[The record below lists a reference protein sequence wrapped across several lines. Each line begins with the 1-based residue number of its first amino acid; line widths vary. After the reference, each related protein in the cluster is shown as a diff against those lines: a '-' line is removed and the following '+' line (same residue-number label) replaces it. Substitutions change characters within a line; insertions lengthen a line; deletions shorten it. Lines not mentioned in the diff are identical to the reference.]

1 MDNPVSNP
9 QNVLSIING
18 MQTLTA
24 FFEVDGSLL
33 FANSALLKISNLD
46 LQKIIGTK
54 FWDCSWWTYDHQ
66 VQTTIQNACLQAA
79 AGNSTSQQVQF
90 NTVDGLQRIK
100 LNLFPVHDEN
110 DHIIFLA
117 LEASLL
123 DDHSQTSKPV
133 LESENLYTTLFQK
146 SADALLLIED
156 DKFIDCNPATI
167 TMLGYQSKEEFLNL
181 HPSQLSP
188 IVQSDG
194 TPSFEKANEMMSIAF
209 EKGSHRFEWEHLRQN
224 NEIFPVEVLLTA
236 IPFGGK
242 ELLHVVWRDIT
253 ERKKQED
260 RLEYIAHYDVLTQ
273 LPNRTLFADHFQQA
287 IAHCHRTKL
296 LLAIAF
302 LDIDDFKP
310 VNDNYGHD
318 VGDRLLIEV
327 AKRIKSLLR
336 EEDTVSRQG
345 GDEFA
350 LLLGEITSI
359 SAGKQLFKRIH
370 QSLSQPYLIDGQ
382 AIQIS
387 ASTGITFYPL
397 DTGDIDTLIRH
408 ADQAMYQA
416 KLAGKNQ
423 FHLFSIEDDQQLI
436 TRQTQ
441 LHEIE
446 LALTNTEF
454 QLFYQPKVNMKT
466 GEVLGVEA
474 LIRWLH
480 PIKGLIPPLRFL
492 PIIDSTDLEIHVGDW
507 VINEAVAQLDI
518 WQKQGLE
525 LEVSINIS
533 SHHLLSDS
541 FFSQLNDALTK
552 YPDVDS
558 RLLQLEILESS
569 TLGDLNAISK
579 IIKLCQGNLG
589 INIALDDFGTGYSSL
604 THLRNLPVN
613 TIKVDQTFIQD
624 MLDDPSDYAI
634 VDGVIGLAD
643 AFDREVIAEGV
654 ESIEHGLMLLL
665 TGCEQAQGY
674 GIAKPMAASN
684 VSEWVTNYT
693 PNQNWVDCG
702 NETLSD
708 RKSKIK
714 LFKLITNHWKDKFV
728 TNIQSSPE
736 DIHHWPIMDSQ
747 HCHCGQWLKRAKE
760 SQLFEP
766 QWLTKLNTVHEEIH
780 TIAGALLLKYQ
791 HGDIVAAREGLA
803 TLNSTFDEMKALLLS
818 Y

>member
-1 MDNPVSNP
+1 MDKQLSNP
-9 QNVLSIING
+9 HNVLSDNG
-18 MQTLTA
+18 
-24 FFEVDGSLL
+24 V
-33 FANSALLKISNLD
+33 
-46 LQKIIGTK
+46 
-54 FWDCSWWTYDHQ
+54 
-66 VQTTIQNACLQAA
+66 
-79 AGNSTSQQVQF
+79 
-90 NTVDGLQRIK
+90 
-100 LNLFPVHDEN
+100 
-110 DHIIFLA
+110 
-117 LEASLL
+117 
-123 DDHSQTSKPV
+123 QTSKSV
-133 LESENLYTTLFQK
+133 LESEHLYATLFK
-146 SADALLLIED
+146 KTTDALLLIEG

-188 IVQSDG
+188 TIQSDG
-194 TPSFEKANEMMSIAF
+194 APSFEKANEMINIAF
-209 EKGSHRFEWEHLRQN
+209 KKGNHRFEWEHKRQN
-224 NEIFPVEVLLTA
+224 NEVFPVEVLLTA
-236 IPFGGK
+236 IHFGET
-242 ELLHVVWRDIT
+242 ELLHVVLRDIT
-253 ERKKQED
+253 ERKKQEE
-260 RLEYIAHYDVLTQ
+260 RLKYIAHYDVLTQ
-273 LPNRTLFADHFQQA
+273 LPNRVLLADHFQQA
-287 IAHCHRTKL
+287 IAHCNRTHL
-296 LLAIAF
+296 LLAIVL
-302 LDIDDFKP
+302 LDLDDFKP
-310 VNDNYGHD
+310 VNDYYGHA
-318 VGDRLLIEV
+318 VGDLLLIEV

-336 EEDTVSRQG
+336 EEDTVSRLG
-345 GDEFA
+345 GDEFVV
-350 LLLGEITSI
+350 LLGEITSI
-359 SAGKQLFKRIH
+359 SAGKQLFERIH
-370 QSLSQPYLIDGQ
+370 QSLSQAYTIDGHT
-382 AIQIS
+382 INIS
-387 ASTGITFYPL
+387 TSSGITFYPR

-423 FHLFSIEDDQQLI
+423 FHLFSVEDDQQLI
-436 TRQTQ
+436 NRQTQ

-466 GEVLGVEA
+466 GEIFGVEA
-474 LIRWLH
+474 LIRWFH
-480 PIKGLIPPLRFL
+480 PIKGLVPPLDFL
-492 PIIDSTDLEIHVGDW
+492 PIIDNTDLEIHVGDW
-507 VINEAVAQLDI
+507 VINEAVAQLDR

-533 SHHLLSDS
+533 SHHFLSDN

-613 TIKVDQTFIQD
+613 TIKVDQTFIRD

-654 ESIEHGLMLLL
+654 ESMEHGLMLLL

-693 PNQNWVDCG
+693 PNQDWIACG

-708 RKSKIK
+708 KESKIK
-714 LFKLITNHWKDKFV
+714 LFKLITNHWKDTFV
-728 TNIQSSPE
+728 KNIYSPPE
-736 DIHHWPIMDSQ
+736 DIQHWPIMDRQ
-747 HCHCGQWLKRAKE
+747 YCHCSQWLKRAKE
-760 SQLFEP
+760 SQLFDSR
-766 QWLTKLNTVHEEIH
+766 WLTKLNTVHEEIH
-780 TIAGALLLKYQ
+780 TIAGALFLKYQ
-791 HGDIVAAREGLA
+791 HGDIVAAQEGIA
-803 TLNSTFDEMKALLLS
+803 TLSSAFDEMNTILLS

>member
-1 MDNPVSNP
+1 MDKSVSNP
-9 QNVLSIING
+9 HNVLSVING

-24 FFEVDGSLL
+24 FFKVDGSLL
-33 FANSALLKISNLD
+33 FANSALLKTSNLD

-54 FWDCSWWTYDHQ
+54 FWDCSWWAYDNQ
-66 VQTTIQNACLQAA
+66 VQTTLQNDCIQAA
-79 AGNSTSQQVQF
+79 AGESVSRQIQL

-117 LEASLL
+117 LEGSLI
-123 DDHSQTSKPV
+123 DDHSQISKSV
-133 LESENLYTTLFQK
+133 LESEILYTTLFQK
-146 SADALLLIED
+146 SADALLLIEG
-156 DKFIDCNPATI
+156 DKFIDCNPAAITI
-167 TMLGYQSKEEFLNL
+167 LGYQDKEDILNL

-188 IVQSDG
+188 TVQSDG
-194 TPSFEKANEMMSIAF
+194 TPSFEKANEMINIAF
-209 EKGSHRFEWEHLRQN
+209 EKGSHRFEWEHKRQN
-224 NEIFPVEVLLTA
+224 NEIFPVEVLLTV
-236 IPFGGK
+236 IPFEGK

-253 ERKKQED
+253 ERKKHED
-260 RLEYIAHYDVLTQ
+260 QLEYIAHYDVLTQ
-273 LPNRTLFADHFQQA
+273 LPNRALFAVHFQQA
-287 IAHCHRTKL
+287 IAHCHRTNL

-318 VGDRLLIEV
+318 VGDHLLIEV
-327 AKRIKSLLR
+327 ARRIKSQLR
-336 EEDTVSRQG
+336 DEDTVSRQG

-350 LLLGEITSI
+350 LLLGEVTSI
-359 SAGKQLFKRIH
+359 AAGKQLFERIH

-382 AIQIS
+382 TIQIS

-423 FHLFSIEDDQQLI
+423 FHLFSVEDDQQLI
-436 TRQTQ
+436 NRQAQ
-441 LHEIE
+441 LQEIE
-446 LALTNTEF
+446 LALENKEF

-466 GEVLGVEA
+466 GDVFGIEA
-474 LIRWLH
+474 LIRWFH
-480 PIKGLIPPLRFL
+480 PIKGLISPLTFL
-492 PIIDSTDLEIHVGDW
+492 PIIESTDLEIHVGDW

-552 YPDVDS
+552 YSDVNS

-613 TIKVDQTFIQD
+613 TIKIDQSFIRD
-624 MLDDPSDYAI
+624 MLDDPSGYAI
-634 VDGVIGLAD
+634 VDGVIGLSK
-643 AFDREVIAEGV
+643 AFGREVIAEGV

-665 TGCEQAQGY
+665 IGCEQAQGY

-684 VSEWVTNYT
+684 VSEWITNYT
-693 PNQNWVDCG
+693 PNQDWVDCG

-736 DIHHWPIMDSQ
+736 DIHHWPIMDRQ
-747 HCHCGQWLKRAKE
+747 YCHCSQWLKRAKE

-766 QWLTKLNTVHEEIH
+766 QWLKKLNTTHDEIH
-780 TIAGALLLKYQ
+780 TIANALFYSYQ
-791 HGDIVAAREGLA
+791 QGDIAVAREGLDSLHA
-803 TLNSTFDEMKALLLS
+803 TFEEMGTILLS